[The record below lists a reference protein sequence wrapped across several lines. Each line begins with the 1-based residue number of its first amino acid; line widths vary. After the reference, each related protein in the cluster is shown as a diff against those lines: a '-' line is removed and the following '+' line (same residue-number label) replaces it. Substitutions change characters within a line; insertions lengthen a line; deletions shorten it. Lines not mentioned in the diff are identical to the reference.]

1 MLSTP
6 AIHFSSTP
14 PSTKKTT
21 FLSKVLTGQSVEKPL
36 FQDRHMAVV
45 MNIDP
50 SRPGHALVCSHRP
63 VQYLSELTP
72 DELTSMGLLTQA
84 YQRFWNNHPSNVGK
98 QFEYVVFINDG
109 PHSGQS
115 VPHFHMQIVPVNKK
129 QPISKGMVR
138 HAIALKP
145 MNEKGK
151 PVSADFVKN
160 NADSS
165 NKCPRVGG

>member
-1 MLSTP
+1 
-6 AIHFSSTP
+6 
-14 PSTKKTT
+14 
-21 FLSKVLTGQSVEKPL
+21 
-36 FQDRHMAVV
+36 MAVV

-63 VQYLSELTP
+63 VQYFSELTP

-109 PHSGQS
+109 PHAGQS

-160 NADSS
+160 NIPLVYNPINQAMHYLQRFTQQEKLTS
-165 NKCPRVGG
+165 PYAPVYA